1 MLVKQVLNNSVIS
14 AIASDGQEIIY
25 MGRGIGWGAKAG
37 QEVDMSKVEKTF
49 RMDSDESTER
59 LKQLLIEVEPEVMA
73 VSSEIVDYA
82 VKVLGKK
89 LNRNIYITLTDHISF
104 ALERMEQNMSFHNY
118 LAYDLRKFY
127 RVEYKIGIK
136 GLELIGEKL
145 GVKLPEDE
153 AASIALHVINS
164 EYEHE
169 MGKTMDITRIIHKS
183 IDMVRYTFMIN
194 FDEDS
199 LNYQRFVTHLQFFA
213 QRVLERRMLNDVEI
227 ILYKDV
233 FEKYPKQL
241 KVAKAIRQLMEKEY
255 NVAIPDD
262 EVTFLC
268 IHIIRITKN

>member
-14 AIASDGQEIIY
+14 AVAPDGQEVIY
-25 MGRGIGWGAKAG
+25 MGKGIGWGAKAG
-37 QEVDMSKVEKTF
+37 QEVDMSKVEKKF
-49 RMDSDESTER
+49 RMDSSESTER
-59 LKQLLIEVEPEVMA
+59 LKQLLIEVEPEVME
-73 VSSEIVDYA
+73 VSAEIVEYA
-82 VKVLGKK
+82 ARVLEKK
-89 LNRNIYITLTDHISF
+89 LNKNIYITLTDHISF

-127 RVEYKIGIK
+127 RLEYKIGLR

-153 AASIALHVINS
+153 AASIALHVVNS

-213 QRVLERRMLNDVEI
+213 QRVLERRMLNDCEI
-227 ILYKDV
+227 MLYKDV

-241 KVAKAIRQLMEKEY
+241 QVAKAIRQLMEKEY
-255 NVAIPDD
+255 NCTIPDD

>member
-14 AIASDGQEIIY
+14 AIAPDGQEIIY
-25 MGRGIGWGAKAG
+25 MGKGIGWGAKAG
-37 QEVDMSKVEKTF
+37 REVDMSKVEKTF

-59 LKQLLIEVEPEVMA
+59 LKQLLIEVEPEVLA

-82 VKVLGKK
+82 VKVLEKK
-89 LNRNIYITLTDHISF
+89 LNKNIYITLTDHISF

-127 RVEYKIGIK
+127 RLEYKIGIK

-169 MGKTMDITRIIHKS
+169 MAKTMDITRIIHKS
-183 IDMVRYTFMIN
+183 IDMVRYTFMMN

-227 ILYKDV
+227 VLYKNV

-255 NVAIPDD
+255 NCTIPDD